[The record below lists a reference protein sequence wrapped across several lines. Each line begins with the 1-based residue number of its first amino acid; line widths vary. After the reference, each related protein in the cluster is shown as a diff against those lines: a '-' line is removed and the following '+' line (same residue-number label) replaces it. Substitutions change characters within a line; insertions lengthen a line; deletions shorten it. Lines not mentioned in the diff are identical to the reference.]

1 MDLQLLDLVILLMLL
16 EEVKC
21 LFSEIG
27 MESRSLMIY
36 IFLIWKLW
44 HGHNQLV
51 LAQLLPQEWVI
62 VLYKLEQIS
71 LFKVDSISI
80 KKNIVRLV

>member
-1 MDLQLLDLVILLMLL
+1 M
-16 EEVKC
+16 ENS
-21 LFSEIG
+21 FS
-27 MESRSLMIY
+27 MIY

-44 HGHNQLV
+44 LGHNQLV

-80 KKNIVRLV
+80 KKNIVKLV

>member
-1 MDLQLLDLVILLMLL
+1 M
-16 EEVKC
+16 ENS
-21 LFSEIG
+21 FS
-27 MESRSLMIY
+27 MIY

-44 HGHNQLV
+44 HGRNQLV

-71 LFKVDSISI
+71 LFKADSISI
-80 KKNIVRLV
+80 KKNIVKLV

>member
-1 MDLQLLDLVILLMLL
+1 VVPLLLDLVIVLTLLVV
-16 EEVKC
+16 VKC
-21 LFSEIG
+21 SSLVDG
-27 MESRSLMIY
+27 MENNFSMIY

-51 LAQLLPQEWVI
+51 LAQLPPQEWVI
-62 VLYKLEQIS
+62 VLYKSEQIS

-80 KKNIVRLV
+80 KKNIVKPV